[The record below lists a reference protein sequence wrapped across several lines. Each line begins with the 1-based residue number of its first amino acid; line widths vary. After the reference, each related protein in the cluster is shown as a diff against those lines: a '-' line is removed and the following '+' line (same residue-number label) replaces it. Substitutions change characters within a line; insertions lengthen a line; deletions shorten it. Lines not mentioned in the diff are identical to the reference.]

1 MPQAAELR
9 VRFAPSPTGRL
20 HVGGARTALFNW
32 LLARHAK
39 GKMILRIEDT
49 DIARSTRASE
59 ESLLEDLAWLGLDWD
74 EGPDVGGP
82 HAPYRQ
88 SERREL
94 YSGMAAGLV
103 NAGHAYACF
112 CSDAGKRDTPRIGSS
127 EPKAGEDE
135 PSAEGDEPREDSD
148 VAAESRG
155 ACPCASLAQAA
166 AQSRIRTGEAH
177 AVRFRVR
184 AGVVEFEDR
193 IRGAMR
199 IDSATFGDFVL
210 LRSSGLPTYNF
221 ACVVD
226 DSDMRITHVVRG
238 EDHLYNTARQSLLYD
253 ALAQAR
259 PQFVHLALILDED
272 RGKLSKREGRS
283 GTYVDEYRTQGFLPA
298 ALVNFLALL
307 GWSSPRGEEL
317 LSPDE
322 LVRDFDLDRVSK
334 SPAVFDP
341 VKLEWMAAWH
351 MRSRSV
357 DDLVPQALA
366 HLRAAGLDMTPERT
380 RAWIAGFKADLPAL
394 GQLPARVRGILD
406 SPVPNDEAAE
416 ALAAPGARRLL
427 DALAAKLEARAGQSP
442 AVDGQGF
449 KQMLQE
455 CGQELGVRGRY
466 LFAPVRAALSGRT
479 HGPELPLLF
488 DALGIETVRARLG
501 AASD

>member
-49 DIARSTRASE
+49 DLARSTRASE
-59 ESLLEDLAWLGLDWD
+59 QSLLEDLAWLGLDWD

-94 YSGMAAGLV
+94 YSRVAAQLED
-103 NAGHAYACF
+103 AGHAYACF
-112 CSDAGKRDTPRIGSS
+112 CSDAGRR
-127 EPKAGEDE
+127 
-135 PSAEGDEPREDSD
+135 DEPRDSG
-148 VAAESRG
+148 AETRSD
-155 ACPCASLAQAA
+155 CPCAAIEPAA
-166 AQSRIRTGEAH
+166 AQSRAQAGETH
-177 AVRFRVR
+177 AIRFRVQS
-184 AGVVEFEDR
+184 GVVEFADR

-226 DSDMRITHVVRG
+226 DNAMGITHVVRG

-253 ALAQAR
+253 ALAQ
-259 PQFVHLALILDED
+259 PPPEFVHLALILDED
-272 RGKLSKREGRS
+272 RGKLSKREGRT
-283 GTYVDEYRTQGFLPA
+283 GTYVDEYRTQGVLPE

-317 LSPDE
+317 FSPDE

-357 DDLVPQALA
+357 DELVPLALT
-366 HLRAAGLDMTPERT
+366 HLRAAGLDMTAERA

-394 GQLPARVRGILD
+394 GQLPARVGAILGP
-406 SPVPNDEAAE
+406 PVPNAEAAE

-427 DALAAKLEARAGQSP
+427 DTLAAKLEERAREVIP
-442 AVDGQGF
+442 LDGQGF
-449 KQMLQE
+449 KKTLQE
-455 CGQELGVRGRY
+455 CGQEIGVRGRD
-466 LFAPVRAALSGRT
+466 LFAPVRAALTGQT

-501 AASD
+501 AAID

>member
-32 LLARHAK
+32 LLARHEK
-39 GKMILRIEDT
+39 GKLILRIEDT

-94 YSGMAAGLV
+94 YSRMASQLV
-103 NAGHAYACF
+103 NAGHAYSCF
-112 CSDAGKRDTPRIGSS
+112 CSDAGK
-127 EPKAGEDE
+127 
-135 PSAEGDEPREDSD
+135 GDEPRADSD
-148 VAAESRG
+148 AAAASRG
-155 ACPCASLAQAA
+155 ACPCASLEPAA
-166 AQSRIRTGEAH
+166 AQGRIRAGEAH
-177 AVRFRVR
+177 AVRFRVH

-199 IDSATFGDFVL
+199 IDSATFGDFIL
-210 LRSSGLPTYNF
+210 LRSNGLPTYNF

-226 DSDMRITHVVRG
+226 DTDMRITEVVRG
-238 EDHLYNTARQSLLYD
+238 EDHLYNTARQCLLYD

-283 GTYVDEYRTQGFLPA
+283 GTYVDEYRTQGYLPA

-366 HLRAAGLDMTPERT
+366 HLRAAGLDMTPERA
-380 RAWIAGFKADLPAL
+380 RAWITGFKADLPAL

-427 DALAAKLEARAGQSP
+427 DVLAAKLEARAGQAA

-455 CGQELGVRGRY
+455 CGQELGVRGRD